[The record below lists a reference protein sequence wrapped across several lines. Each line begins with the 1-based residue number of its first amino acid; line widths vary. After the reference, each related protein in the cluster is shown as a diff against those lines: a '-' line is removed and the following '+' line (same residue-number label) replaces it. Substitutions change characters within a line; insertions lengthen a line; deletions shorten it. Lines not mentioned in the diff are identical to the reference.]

1 MLVLENVSKTF
12 HPGTPNQRV
21 ALDNV
26 SLCLQKG
33 DFVTIVGGNGAGKST
48 LMNAIS
54 GVFLADSGQIV
65 LDDTDITFW
74 PEHKRAR
81 FIGRL
86 FQDPMKGTA
95 PNMTIAEN
103 LALAYSS
110 ATVYNPPTSGIAYGK
125 AAAFARFMAGTCR
138 VGIGKERLAL
148 FREKLAQLELG
159 LEDRMKTKL
168 GLLSGGQRQAVTLLM
183 ATICTPKLL
192 MLDEHT
198 AALDPATGEKVL
210 RLTKEIIAAEQI
222 TTLMITHDIASALD
236 VGNRTIM
243 MTGGKVALDISGQ
256 ARQDMTVSELTARF
270 YSAVS

>member
-1 MLVLENVSKTF
+1 MLEIKNISKTF

-26 SLCLQKG
+26 SLALPKG

-54 GVFLADSGQIV
+54 GVFLADKGRITLDGQ
-65 LDDTDITFW
+65 DITFT
-74 PEHKRAR
+74 PEYKRAR
-81 FIGRL
+81 HIGRL

-95 PNMTIAEN
+95 PGMTIAEN
-103 LALAYSS
+103 LALAYKH
-110 ATVYNPPTSGIAYGK
+110 ASGIG
-125 AAAFARFMAGTCR
+125 FR
-138 VGIGKERLAL
+138 VGISKHLYTL
-148 FREKLAQLELG
+148 FREHLALLDLG
-159 LEDRMKTKL
+159 LEDRLKTKL

-210 RLTKEIIAAEQI
+210 RLTKEIIAKDKI
-222 TTLMITHDIASALD
+222 TTIMVTHNIASALD
-236 VGNRTIM
+236 LGNRTIM
-243 MTGGKVALDISGQ
+243 MENGKIVMDISGDE
-256 ARQDMTVSELTARF
+256 RRNMTVEMLTARF
-270 YSAVS
+270 G

>member
-1 MLVLENVSKTF
+1 MLRLENICKTF

-26 SLCLQKG
+26 SLSLSKG
-33 DFVTIVGGNGAGKST
+33 DFVTIIGGNGAGKST

-54 GVFLADSGQIV
+54 GVFLADSGAIL
-65 LDDTDITFW
+65 LDGQDITFL

-81 FIGRL
+81 QIGRL

-103 LALAYSS
+103 LALAYKQSS
-110 ATVYNPPTSGIAYGK
+110 GMGL
-125 AAAFARFMAGTCR
+125 R
-138 VGIGKERLAL
+138 VGMGRKLTDFFKEQL
-148 FREKLAQLELG
+148 KTLELG
-159 LEDRMKTKL
+159 LEDRLKTKL

-210 RLTKEIIAAEQI
+210 RLTQDIIQKNNI
-222 TTLMITHDIASALD
+222 TTIMVTHNIQSALAL
-236 VGNRTIM
+236 GNRTIM
-243 MTGGKVALDISGQ
+243 MENGKIIMDLAGEQ
-256 ARQDMTVSELTARF
+256 RREMTVERLIAEF
-270 YSAVS
+270 HVEA

>member
-1 MLVLENVSKTF
+1 MLQLENIAKTF
-12 HPGTPNQRV
+12 NTGTPNERV

-26 SLCLQKG
+26 SLSLPKG

-54 GVFLADSGQIV
+54 GVFFADGGRIV
-65 LDDTDITFW
+65 LDGMDITFS
-74 PEHKRAR
+74 PEHKRAHH
-81 FIGRL
+81 IGRL

-103 LALAYSS
+103 LALAYKQ
-110 ATVYNPPTSGIAYGK
+110 ASGMG
-125 AAAFARFMAGTCR
+125 FR
-138 VGIGKERLAL
+138 VGIGKKLLA
-148 FREKLAQLELG
+148 FFQEQLARLELG
-159 LEDRMKTKL
+159 LEDRLKTKL

-210 RLTKEIIAAEQI
+210 RLTQEIIEKDKI
-222 TTLMITHDIASALD
+222 TAIMVTHDITSALAL
-236 VGNRTIM
+236 GNRTIM
-243 MTGGKVALDISGQ
+243 MDKGSVVLDITGD
-256 ARQDMTVSELTARF
+256 ARRNMTVERLTAMF
-270 YSAVS
+270 GLVTPTKEA